1 MTDNPHIRRAYAT
14 AAGRDPDQTVFLQ
27 ALETLYES
35 LAPLLEEQPHLSA
48 AGLPERLGE
57 PEVTAIFPVIWDD
70 RRGRVRQ
77 ARGHFIQYCTALG
90 PWRGEILFRRGLDI
104 SAAKAL
110 ALASTLE
117 HSLAGLAVGGGLAGA
132 DADPRAM
139 DDGECLRFC
148 RAFMEGLYPLLPR
161 DFHPGLWEGL
171 LPRRELAYLTGQYQR
186 LSAWA
191 GRAEGAV
198 FSDERPLSRQQ
209 AAGWGLCQF
218 AELALRQ
225 QAGVHLEDQAVLVA
239 GQDGA
244 AGWAGE
250 RAARMGAR
258 VLAVGDGSGTLY
270 ADGGLPL
277 ATLRAM
283 ALQPELPLLLWAIR
297 APGVEYRP
305 GPGLWE
311 TPADAVFL
319 FGGGPRLDSAGARQL
334 LSGRCAGVFEGV
346 PGAATASAARAIS
359 GGGAL
364 FVPAIA
370 AGAAGSLM
378 TLGRQAEFPS
388 HWEAE
393 RHLRAA
399 MEDIFHAVW
408 EQSVRAGAPGDLF
421 RGAYA
426 AAFRPIAAA
435 ILQKGL

>member
-1 MTDNPHIRRAYAT
+1 MTDNPHIRRAYAA

-77 ARGHFIQYCTALG
+77 ARGHFIQYSTALG

-258 VLAVGDGSGTLY
+258 VLAVGDGSGGPWRSSRSFPCCCGPSGRRGWST
-270 ADGGLPL
+270 APAQGSGRPRRTRCFSL
-277 ATLRAM
+277 AAAPGWTAPGRGSFSPAAAPGYLRAFL
-283 ALQPELPLLLWAIR
+283 ARPP
-297 APGVEYRP
+297 PPPP
-305 GPGLWE
+305 GPY
-311 TPADAVFL
+311 P
-319 FGGGPRLDSAGARQL
+319 
-334 LSGRCAGVFEGV
+334 
-346 PGAATASAARAIS
+346 
-359 GGGAL
+359 
-364 FVPAIA
+364 A
-370 AGAAGSLM
+370 AGPCSSP
-378 TLGRQAEFPS
+378 PS
-388 HWEAE
+388 PPEPP
-393 RHLRAA
+393 
-399 MEDIFHAVW
+399 AV
-408 EQSVRAGAPGDLF
+408 S
-421 RGAYA
+421 
-426 AAFRPIAAA
+426 
-435 ILQKGL
+435 